1 MRKLEFDDFQEF
13 ACEIAD
19 MYEDIRSNDRY
30 DDVSVIAKYDEAVE
44 VVKELLCLGYGLY
57 CCELHAPEWDGYND
71 EYMISLMDGNLYVDP
86 AKQDDGYLDEKSCVT
101 YVMDN
106 CSSKALKHITSPIQ
120 YEISI
125 SGSQHCDGDCDGD
138 CENCFAWET
147 PEDPVEKPT
156 AKEAAKTEYKVNGK
170 TVDRAKYDE
179 AYEKL
184 MELLTSIYEE
194 KIGGLDYDYNKLLK
208 RLL

>member
-1 MRKLEFDDFQEF
+1 MRKLEFDDYQEF

-44 VVKELLCLGYGLY
+44 VVKELLCIGYGLY

-71 EYMISLMDGNLYVDP
+71 EYMISLMDGDLYVEP
-86 AKQDDGYLDEKSCVT
+86 AIRDDGYLDEESCVT

-106 CSSKALKHITSPIQ
+106 CSSKALAHITSPIQ
-120 YEISI
+120 YEVSI
-125 SGSQHCDGDCDGD
+125 SECQDCDGD

-147 PEDPVEKPT
+147 PEDPVEKP
-156 AKEAAKTEYKVNGK
+156 AAKDKVKAEYKVNGK
-170 TVDRAKYDE
+170 TVDWDTWSKEVEQINELSDKIDSLMKAM
-179 AYEKL
+179 KL
-184 MELLTSIYEE
+184 TLL
-194 KIGGLDYDYNKLLK
+194 
-208 RLL
+208 

>member
-71 EYMISLMDGNLYVDP
+71 EYMISLMDGDLYVEP
-86 AKQDDGYLDEKSCVT
+86 ARRDDGYLDEESCVT

-106 CSSKALKHITSPIQ
+106 CSSKALAHITSPIQ
-120 YEISI
+120 YEVSI
-125 SGSQHCDGDCDGD
+125 PECQDCDGD
-138 CENCFAWET
+138 CENCFAWAT

-156 AKEAAKTEYKVNGK
+156 ANEATKTEYKVNGK

-184 MELLTSIYEE
+184 MELITSIYEE

>member
-1 MRKLEFDDFQEF
+1 MRKLEFDSYQEF

-71 EYMISLMDGNLYVDP
+71 EYMISLMDGDLYVEP
-86 AKQDDGYLDEKSCVT
+86 ARRDDGYLDEESCVT
-101 YVMDN
+101 YVMNN

-120 YEISI
+120 YEVSI
-125 SGSQHCDGDCDGD
+125 PECQDCDGD

-156 AKEAAKTEYKVNGK
+156 ANKATKTEYKVNGK

-184 MELLTSIYEE
+184 MALITNIYDE
-194 KIGGLDYDYNKLLK
+194 KISGLDYDYNRLLK